1 MHRLHRESGK
11 DQPEPIPLY
20 QYQGGIGR
28 LLHPVP
34 HGDTGMNTGGAQK
47 IKIVNYL

>member
-11 DQPEPIPLY
+11 EQPEPIHLY

-34 HGDTGMNTGGAQK
+34 HSGTGMNTGGAQK